1 MQFNALASI
10 FVCHGKPKVNL
21 PAFWQGFPAK
31 IYYVLEYNGADQT
44 EKIQPVR
51 FWRHCI
57 GTRPQVKNII
67 IHKTYPKLTFIFCII
82 CIKFW
87 CRPPLPPQVAKCQW
101 PENSFLVAS
110 KRPNMSFLVLSES
123 PDMSFLFVNDQI

>member
-1 MQFNALASI
+1 MCWQSI
-10 FVCHGKPKVNL
+10 FVCHGKPKVSL
-21 PAFWQGFPAK
+21 PTFWQGLPAK

-44 EKIQPVR
+44 EIIQPVR

-87 CRPPLPPQVAKCQW
+87 CRPPLPPQVAKCHW
-101 PENSFLVAS
+101 PDNSFLVAS
-110 KRPNMSFLVLSES
+110 KQQNVISGFK
-123 PDMSFLFVNDQI
+123 